1 MLNVDHL
8 GQVFTSEKI
17 VASML
22 KLRQNQGTI
31 LEPSC
36 GAGAFFN
43 QIPDCIGL
51 EYDSK
56 VCPAAA
62 LNMDF
67 FDYSDNH
74 KFDTIIGNPPYV
86 KYKEIYPATKNKL
99 SMSLFDE
106 RSNLYLFFIE
116 KCILHLKDKG
126 ELIFIVPRDFIK
138 ASSAV
143 KLNKFM
149 YQHGTITHWFDFGD
163 EVLFPGYA
171 PNCAIFRFEKNN
183 FTRKTLVDN
192 QLKDF
197 IEMNG
202 QLIFTSSQYMI
213 NFSDLFFVKVGAVS
227 GADQY
232 FINKNGNMDFVCSST
247 RVSQKTKTMFYNI
260 ETPELLAHKD
270 KLLNRKVFKVTE
282 KNWYKWGRGYYQSDL
297 PRIYVNNKT
306 RQKAPFFLHDSK
318 AYDGS
323 VLAVFPK
330 FEANDILLKQ
340 ICSML
345 NHVNWNELGFVVG
358 GRYLFNQRSL
368 EQSFLP
374 HDFEILL
381 SLVNKE
387 IDNNIS

>member
-8 GQVFTSEKI
+8 GQVFTSNKI
-17 VASML
+17 VEQML
-22 KLRQNQGTI
+22 ALRKNTYSI

-36 GAGAFFN
+36 GNGAFFKN
-43 QIPDCIGL
+43 IDNCVGI
-51 EYDSK
+51 EYDNK
-56 VCPAAA
+56 VCPENA

-67 FDYSDNH
+67 FDYTLDN

-86 KYKEIYPATKNKL
+86 KYKEIYLSTKNKL
-99 SMSLFDE
+99 PMQLFDE

-116 KCILHLKDKG
+116 KCIKHLNAHG

-138 ASSAV
+138 ASSSV
-143 KLNKFM
+143 GLNKFI
-149 YQHGTITHWFDFGD
+149 YEQGTITHWIDFGD
-163 EVLFPGYA
+163 KIIFPGYA

-183 FTRKTLVDN
+183 FTRKTLVHN
-192 QLKDF
+192 TVKDF

-202 QLIFTSSQYMI
+202 QLIFSQNNYPI

-227 GADQY
+227 GADKY
-232 FINKNGNMDFVCSST
+232 FTHPNGNMNFVSSNT
-247 RVSQKTKTMFYNI
+247 RATQATKTMFYNI
-260 ETPELLAHKD
+260 EANELLSFKD
-270 KLLNRKVFKVTE
+270 HLLKRKVFKVTE

-306 RQKAPFFLHDSK
+306 RKNNPFFIHDSK

-323 VLAVFPK
+323 VLAIFPK
-330 FEANDILLKQ
+330 FDIDATML
-340 ICSML
+340 IHVCDML
-345 NHVNWNELGFVVG
+345 NEVDWNELGFKSG

-374 HDFEILL
+374 TKFEDFLKSIR
-381 SLVNKE
+381 K
-387 IDNNIS
+387 